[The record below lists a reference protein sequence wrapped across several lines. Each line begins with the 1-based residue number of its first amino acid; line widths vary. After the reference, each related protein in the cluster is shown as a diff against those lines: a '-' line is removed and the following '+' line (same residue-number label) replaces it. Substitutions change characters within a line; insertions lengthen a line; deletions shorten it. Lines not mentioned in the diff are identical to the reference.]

1 MSRIGNKPVPVPAG
15 VTVKIDGRHVSV
27 SGPKGN
33 LDWRVPEPIE
43 PALEDGQ
50 VVVKRPDDEARSR
63 ERHGLSRA
71 LIANMVHGCHAGYE
85 QKMEVYGTGYGCKL
99 EQNKLHLN
107 CGFMGRGVNSPAQ
120 FIIDVPQ
127 GLTVTVETPAAR
139 GDSEPAKFTVTG
151 IDKQKLGNF
160 CAEVRKI
167 RKPEPYKGK
176 GIRYAGEQV
185 RRKAGKVFAGGGG

>member
-1 MSRIGNKPVPVPAG
+1 MSRIGKKPIPVPAG
-15 VTVKIDGRHVSV
+15 VTVKIDGRNVSV

-33 LDWRVPEPIE
+33 LAWCAPEPIE
-43 PALEDGQ
+43 PTLEDGH
-50 VVVKRPDDEARSR
+50 VVVKRPDDAPRSR
-63 ERHGLSRA
+63 ERHGLTRA
-71 LIANMVHGCHAGYE
+71 LIANMVHGCQNGYE

-107 CGFMGRGVNSPAQ
+107 CGFMGRGVDRPAQ
-120 FIIDVPQ
+120 FIVGIPA
-127 GLTVTVETPAAR
+127 GLTVTVETPVAR
-139 GDSEPAKFTVTG
+139 GDTEPAKFTVTG
-151 IDKQKLGNF
+151 VDKQHVGNF

-185 RRKAGKVFAGGGG
+185 RRKAGKVFAGGG